1 MNVQN
6 RVTAIDTKIQSQGS
20 DKVGI
25 RMGYDLYRELWKA
38 GHITKEEFV
47 VKGTP
52 KLFPVILPAYKQ
64 KHAAWMDPD
73 MADDDF
79 EVGMPAT

>member
-6 RVTAIDTKIQSQGS
+6 TVTAIDTKIRSQGS

-38 GHITKEEFV
+38 GHITKERFV
-47 VKGTP
+47 VEGT
-52 KLFPVILPAYKQ
+52 KDFLPVILPAYKK
-64 KHAAWMDPD
+64 KHAAWMDPN
-73 MADDDF
+73 MAVDDV
-79 EVGMPAT
+79 EVGVPTP